1 MVITETNRR
10 NKYTRTLGDRSIA
23 YVESNLH
30 EMLDRDFFPI
40 ISEIN
45 YKSKAWVSICK
56 KVNNLI
62 SSAIKVH
69 LNADYN
75 VTYNRKAGCKCGCS
89 PGFIIKRHGKF
100 NQPRLEYTEVYM
112 DVKEEEN
119 IVNDFK
125 SQYLEKFK
133 KDVMV
138 ETLKNKA
145 N

>member
-1 MVITETNRR
+1 
-10 NKYTRTLGDRSIA
+10 
-23 YVESNLH
+23 
-30 EMLDRDFFPI
+30 
-40 ISEIN
+40 
-45 YKSKAWVSICK
+45 
-56 KVNNLI
+56 
-62 SSAIKVH
+62 
-69 LNADYN
+69 
-75 VTYNRKAGCKCGCS
+75 
-89 PGFIIKRHGKF
+89 
-100 NQPRLEYTEVYM
+100 M